1 MFWSFWPIGQIPLG
15 ARLAFC
21 RAGQP
26 VFFPWGGASSRASL
40 ASICNTSVHVLKLC
54 PIQLFMF
61 SAAGFSQ
68 FLTNKGRRVWC
79 SREEAGFSFYFVSGP
94 RAAFPKVIIRWSRC
108 LGIYSNAFLIRMIH
122 TRMERNFESFTFSAH
137 ALLQQVRR
145 DCVCSAEFFKNYQ
158 LKQLSTTK
166 LSAKN
171 IKIIS

>member
-40 ASICNTSVHVLKLC
+40 ASIYNTSVHVLKLC

-94 RAAFPKVIIRWSRC
+94 RAAFPKWSSDDRGVWEFILMLLWSGWYTRGWKEILRVSPSQPTPSC
-108 LGIYSNAFLIRMIH
+108 SKWGESVFVQLNFL
-122 TRMERNFESFTFSAH
+122 
-137 ALLQQVRR
+137 
-145 DCVCSAEFFKNYQ
+145 
-158 LKQLSTTK
+158 
-166 LSAKN
+166 
-171 IKIIS
+171 KIIS